1 MRWEGVLAP
10 LVVAFA
16 ASKPTASGW
25 VHGEVAPAGYVT
37 GAAGS
42 LSEVES
48 PGVGSTCIDPAQS
61 STCQRRGPRDTSPRV
76 WSPTPDNV
84 AVQPAGLA
92 RVLSW
97 TMREVAPSLRAH
109 DASVRSAQSLEYG
122 ALTRRCQRLVVPLV
136 GVKLFRHTPQMMGPK
151 AHQPLAT
158 RIARR
163 RLRLSAHV
171 AVTYLD
177 ISSTGAADAESGP
190 GAGVRT

>member
-1 MRWEGVLAP
+1 MEVPPAEVTP
-10 LVVAFA
+10 EHLVHLL
-16 ASKPTASGW
+16 SLLCSGW
-25 VHGEVAPAGYVT
+25 TDPVGLSM
-37 GAAGS
+37 GS
-42 LSEVES
+42 
-48 PGVGSTCIDPAQS
+48 
-61 STCQRRGPRDTSPRV
+61 
-76 WSPTPDNV
+76 
-84 AVQPAGLA
+84 VQPAGLA